1 MSMSQ
6 RGGPK
11 ASSCLEI
18 LGGRE
23 LVLRLGR
30 IFLLRVRRDRLPR
43 RTAPSPCTR
52 ESLPPEPRRL
62 GSARARKTL
71 APTARPW
78 RAPARSSESSALHE
92 QVQDVPTHVASRAEH
107 DRRVPD
113 RALSAAAAMSH
124 GQYDKVRSHN
134 VGESRRASLEARP
147 KSLIVSC
154 LAVVRKRGFEH
165 TGRFKSSQNGR
176 KSRE

>member
-6 RGGPK
+6 RGGQK

-23 LVLRLGR
+23 LVLRLCR
-30 IFLLRVRRDRLPR
+30 ILLLMVRRDRLPR

-78 RAPARSSESSALHE
+78 RAPAPSCESSALHE
-92 QVQDVPTHVASRAEH
+92 QVSDVPAHVASRAEQ

-113 RALSAAAAMSH
+113 RALSAAAMSH
-124 GQYDKVRSHN
+124 GQYYKVRSHN
-134 VGESRRASLEARP
+134 VGQSRSGLEARP

-154 LAVVRKRGFEH
+154 LAEWC
-165 TGRFKSSQNGR
+165 GREDLNLHDPAATSS
-176 KSRE
+176 